1 MQYNIFNWIG
11 VQLGLFTQGPN
22 WLGDPFW
29 AKVAVILVNA
39 WRGTPFFAISILA
52 SLVAVPQDLY
62 DAAKVDGAGPINRFR
77 YVTLPMIKP
86 ILSVVMLFS
95 IIFTFADFDIV
106 WVLTRGGPTNS
117 THLFAT
123 LAYQTGLVSS
133 KLGEGAAIALF
144 LFPVLVVTVIIQLHL
159 IRKDTG

>member
-1 MQYNIFNWIG
+1 MA
-11 VQLGLFTQGPN
+11 GPK
-22 WLGDPFW
+22 L
-29 AKVAVILVNA
+29 
-39 WRGTPFFAISILA
+39 
-52 SLVAVPQDLY
+52 
-62 DAAKVDGAGPINRFR
+62 DGAGAFAKFR
-77 YVTLPMIKP
+77 YVTLPMLKP
-86 ILSVVMLFS
+86 ILSVVTLFS

-144 LFPVLVVTVIIQLHL
+144 LFPVLVITVIVQLHL
-159 IRKDTG
+159 IRKDTE